1 MIVQNI
7 LPRLNH
13 ELQKNFVRVTFVDLR
28 WGVTSHESES
38 CKAIQCT
45 CLNEIERCVEI
56 SPTSPHPC
64 PSYPWFVCLR
74 TKRKGWVMDEVNE
87 PKDFEKPERF
97 GWIENEGLGVREKKL
112 SITELEIYHGILGR
126 SEDDHGC
133 KRAFVYFRDD
143 HEFIGKVDRDM
154 QWIFDFEHISQ
165 EDVQK
170 RGIANSVK
178 VQYEITPDAPQ
189 RRRDYDNVD
198 KLIQERA
205 NNTSGPVLARKYT
218 PTSVSETRITGR
230 ANGKRFGVGYV
241 AGLQELE
248 RQIFVDLYEAIN
260 AQYPRP
266 HRQLNAMALEDM
278 YHQNHITSELLKK
291 AR

>member
-1 MIVQNI
+1 MQAERDMIVQNI

-97 GWIENEGLGVREKKL
+97 GWIENEGLGVDEASTRVVWALHELAPELGMECFQPILASLKPEKM
-112 SITELEIYHGILGR
+112 SPQ
-126 SEDDHGC
+126 
-133 KRAFVYFRDD
+133 
-143 HEFIGKVDRDM
+143 M
-154 QWIFDFEHISQ
+154 QMVI
-165 EDVQK
+165 
-170 RGIANSVK
+170 
-178 VQYEITPDAPQ
+178 
-189 RRRDYDNVD
+189 
-198 KLIQERA
+198 
-205 NNTSGPVLARKYT
+205 
-218 PTSVSETRITGR
+218 
-230 ANGKRFGVGYV
+230 
-241 AGLQELE
+241 
-248 RQIFVDLYEAIN
+248 
-260 AQYPRP
+260 
-266 HRQLNAMALEDM
+266 
-278 YHQNHITSELLKK
+278 
-291 AR
+291 